1 MQHHAYY
8 IEGSLSQFGAYKEAL
23 KPFWACEF
31 ERFGVDE
38 ARELI
43 ALAALKNVGEAVF
56 LVGVS
61 QITTEAQQ
69 ALLKLLEEPQQGTTF
84 IFLVPHGVL
93 LPTVKSRMM
102 VWPEQRG
109 GQNGLASPATERHA
123 DLQDEENRGP
133 FGQHAAQGFF
143 KASQKE
149 RSEMIGELLDD
160 DEGVRERARD
170 FVAALEVELAKDA
183 RKHAQALHDLSM
195 VRDYLRDRSPSL
207 KMLLEHLALSLP
219 KQ

>member
-1 MQHHAYY
+1 MPHHAYY
-8 IEGSLSQFGAYKEAL
+8 IEGSLSEFETHKEAL
-23 KPFWACEF
+23 KPFWAHAF

-43 ALAALKNVGEAVF
+43 ALASLKNFEEAVF
-56 LVGVS
+56 LVGCA

-84 IFLVPHGVL
+84 VFVVPHGTL
-93 LPTVKSRMM
+93 LPTVKSRML
-102 VWPEQRG
+102 PYDRG
-109 GQNGLASPATERHA
+109 QTSVIPRSDLGHFVRNFLAAP
-123 DLQDEENRGP
+123 
-133 FGQHAAQGFF
+133 
-143 KASQKE
+143 QKE
-149 RSEMIGELLDD
+149 RSETIGELLDD

-170 FVAALEVELAKDA
+170 FVNALEVELAKDA
-183 RKHAQALHDLSM
+183 HTNAQALQDIAM

-219 KQ
+219 HDA